1 MMAREAGT
9 AGIDGRSFALP
20 NSVAN
25 ERSCEVAG
33 VDSRDGAGFSRGCPG
48 SQKYGQGENSGA
60 CRQAGREWGRG
71 PCLAA
76 WPRPGCGLA
85 CAIKPLA

>member
-1 MMAREAGT
+1 MAGQAGT
-9 AGIDGRSFALP
+9 AGIGGRSVALP

-33 VDSRDGAGFSRGCPG
+33 VDSKDGAGFSRDCPG
-48 SQKYGQGENSGA
+48 SQKHGQGKTRAPSGKRGGSGA
-60 CRQAGREWGRG
+60 AGRVW
-71 PCLAA
+71 L
-76 WPRPGCGLA
+76 RPGCGLA